1 MYDLEYISEGDIN
14 EEEYISFF
22 PSLESISIE
31 LCRNLKGW
39 WRSTSTT
46 DHQQHPHHQSLPSFH
61 HLSELYIEDCPNLTS
76 LPPFPYLE
84 ESLILDRVSLKALQP
99 TIAMTSSLPSSAS
112 FLSSP
117 FSKLKSMT
125 LKSIKDTE
133 ALPDDWMSNLSSLK
147 QLHIGGGPKLKSLSL
162 AVPHLTSLES
172 LAISDC
178 ELFDSISDKGDDGT
192 EWQNLK
198 CLSSLYY
205 NSVPNLKSI
214 PSGLQHVTALRSLV
228 IYDCPNFT
236 IFPELSS
243 VVYLQISRCPNLTSI
258 PDGISNLTS
267 LEELYIYDC
276 PNLKSLPDEMVS
288 LKSLQKLT
296 IESCPDLEK
305 RCEKGIGE
313 DWFKIAHVPV
323 IKFRRW

>member
-1 MYDLEYISEGDIN
+1 M
-14 EEEYISFF
+14 
-22 PSLESISIE
+22 
-31 LCRNLKGW
+31 
-39 WRSTSTT
+39 ST
-46 DHQQHPHHQSLPSFH
+46 
-61 HLSELYIEDCPNLTS
+61 
-76 LPPFPYLE
+76 
-84 ESLILDRVSLKALQP
+84 
-99 TIAMTSSLPSSAS
+99 
-112 FLSSP
+112 
-117 FSKLKSMT
+117 
-125 LKSIKDTE
+125 
-133 ALPDDWMSNLSSLK
+133 LSSLK
-147 QLHIGGGPKLKSLSL
+147 QLGIGGGPKLKSLSL

-214 PSGLQHVTALRSLV
+214 PSGLQHVTALRSLA

-236 IFPELSS
+236 IFPELAS

-276 PNLKSLPDEMVS
+276 PNLKSLPDEMLS

-313 DWFKIAHVPV
+313 DWFKIAHSVPLGLPQAHWPSQPRPCYSQHNLWSR
-323 IKFRRW
+323 IGTDDANRFFDFGITGPPEFSLAINGLAIP